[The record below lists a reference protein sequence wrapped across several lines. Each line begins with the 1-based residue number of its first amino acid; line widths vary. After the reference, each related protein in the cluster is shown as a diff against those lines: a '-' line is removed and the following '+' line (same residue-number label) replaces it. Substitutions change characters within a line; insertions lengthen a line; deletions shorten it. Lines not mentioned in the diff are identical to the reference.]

1 MLKTFTK
8 REKKNIEGFKN
19 GVFPV
24 YYGNRDEF
32 SEDEDEKDEKDEE
45 NEEDEEEQEEQKPI
59 KYDYKTLIK
68 QITDEEKD
76 INKKLFK
83 KYFKAQMPSD
93 MLMFLNRANDTEMK
107 NQLVKLINSGL
118 KDLKEEI
125 NKMSEQERKI
135 EKPDK
140 IVEIVEKI
148 LKFNEQN
155 QQEGKV

>member
-1 MLKTFTK
+1 M
-8 REKKNIEGFKN
+8 N
-19 GVFPV
+19 
-24 YYGNRDEF
+24 
-32 SEDEDEKDEKDEE
+32 
-45 NEEDEEEQEEQKPI
+45 
-59 KYDYKTLIK
+59 
-68 QITDEEKD
+68 

-83 KYFKAQMPSD
+83 KDFKAQMPSD
-93 MLMFLNRANDTEMK
+93 MLMFLNSTNDAEMK